1 MSQNE
6 IVNHLRAIE
15 SQPWLEIGFDWSQR
29 LQGQQSRLHRV
40 HRGLQ
45 LAPRLGHERQRDRVA
60 DDGTGHRDG
69 GFINLPDNFLPLET
83 LYGMTR
89 SVPSL
94 EQLARAKIRSR
105 MVECDKFS
113 RENLQE
119 LELTQTM
126 KDFVQLSDLG
136 DGSEVKEIMSH
147 MEEEA

>member
-1 MSQNE
+1 M
-6 IVNHLRAIE
+6 
-15 SQPWLEIGFDWSQR
+15 
-29 LQGQQSRLHRV
+29 
-40 HRGLQ
+40 
-45 LAPRLGHERQRDRVA
+45 
-60 DDGTGHRDG
+60 
-69 GFINLPDNFLPLET
+69 
-83 LYGMTR
+83 
-89 SVPSL
+89 

-105 MVECDKFS
+105 MVECGKFS